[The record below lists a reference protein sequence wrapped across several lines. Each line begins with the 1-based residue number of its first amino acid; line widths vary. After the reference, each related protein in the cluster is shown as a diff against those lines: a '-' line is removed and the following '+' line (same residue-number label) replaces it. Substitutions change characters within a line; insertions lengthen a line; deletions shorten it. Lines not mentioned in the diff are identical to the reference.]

1 MAELRTEARFPQVA
15 SGRGHYES
23 FFIRAFHPVE
33 PVGTWI
39 RYTVLKRPDQ
49 EPRGSLWFTLFDAS
63 ADGGPVASKVT
74 LGPGE
79 VSAEPPY
86 IRVGDAG
93 AVADGLATGAAGDA
107 TWELSFASG
116 EPPLRHLPKPWMYR
130 APIPRTKLLSP
141 YPAARFSGHVAVGER
156 RLELDGWR
164 GTTGHNWGAQ
174 HAERWIW
181 MHGAAFDAGDGVWL
195 DLGLGRIKLG
205 PVTTPWTAAGAIS
218 IDGERHALGGPAAA
232 RRTNVDE
239 HPDSCRF
246 AIPGDGLT
254 IRGEVAAPREDFVG
268 WVYSDPDGGE
278 HNTVNCSIARMELT
292 IEREGQAPRRLTT
305 AHGAAYELGMRETG
319 HGMPIQPFPD
329 P

>member
-23 FFIRAFHPVE
+23 FFIRAFHPDE
-33 PVGTWI
+33 PIGVWI
-39 RYTVLKRPDQ
+39 RYTVLKRPDR
-49 EPRGSLWFTLFDAS
+49 EPRGSLWLTLFDAG
-63 ADGGPVASKVT
+63 ADGPVASKAT

-86 IRVGDAG
+86 IRVAEAG
-93 AVADGLATGAAGDA
+93 AVGDGLATGHVEGAS
-107 TWELSFASG
+107 WELSFESA

-141 YPAARFSGHVAVGER
+141 YPAATFSGHVAVGER
-156 RLELDGWR
+156 RLELDGWQ

-181 MHGAAFDAGDGVWL
+181 MHGAAFDGDERTWL

-218 IDGERHALGGPAAA
+218 IDGERHPLGGPAAA
-232 RRTNVDE
+232 RRTKVHE
-239 HPDSCRF
+239 RPDACQF
-246 AIPGDGLT
+246 TIPGSGLT
-254 IRGEVAAPREDFVG
+254 VCGEVAAPKKDFVG

-292 IEREGQAPRRLTT
+292 IEREGQAPQRLTT
-305 AHGAAYELGMRETG
+305 AHGAAYELGMRESD
-319 HGMPIQPFPD
+319 HGVPIQPFPD

>member
-1 MAELRTEARFPQVA
+1 MGELRTEVRFPQVA

-23 FFIRAFHPVE
+23 FFLRAFHPVD
-33 PVGTWI
+33 PVGVWI
-39 RYTVLKRPDQ
+39 RYTVLKRPDRQ
-49 EPRGSLWFTLFDAS
+49 PRGSVWLTVFDAT
-63 ADGGPVASKVT
+63 AEGPAASKVT
-74 LGPGE
+74 LGEGE
-79 VSAEPPY
+79 VSGQPPY

-93 AVADGLATGAAGDA
+93 SVEDGLARATLDGAS
-107 TWELSFASG
+107 WELTFSSS

-141 YPAARFSGHVAVGER
+141 YPAATFGGHVTIGER
-156 RLELDGWR
+156 RLELDGWH

-181 MHGAAFDAGDGVWL
+181 MHGAAFDGADGTWI

-205 PVTTPWTAAGAIS
+205 PVTTPWTAAGAVS

-232 RRTNVDE
+232 RRTQIDE
-239 HPDSCRF
+239 RPDGCRF
-246 AIPGDGLT
+246 TIPGSGLRLT
-254 IRGEVAAPREDFVG
+254 GEVAAPKKDFVG

-292 IEREGQAPRRLTT
+292 IEREGQAQRRLTT
-305 AHGAAYELGMRETG
+305 AHGAAYELGMRETD
-319 HGMPIQPFPD
+319 HGIAIQPFPD

>member
-1 MAELRTEARFPQVA
+1 MGELRTEARFPQVA

-23 FFIRAFHPVE
+23 FFIRTFHPAE
-33 PVGTWI
+33 PLGVWI

-49 EPRGSLWFTLFDAS
+49 EPRGSLWLTLFDAA
-63 ADGGPVASKVT
+63 ADGPVAAKVT

-93 AVADGLATGAAGDA
+93 SVEDGLAKGVAGDA
-107 TWELSFASG
+107 SWELSFSSE
-116 EPPLRHLPKPWMYR
+116 EPPLRHLPRPWMYR

-141 YPAARFSGHVAVGER
+141 YPAATLGGHVTVGDR
-156 RLELDGWR
+156 RLELDGWS

-181 MHGAAFDAGDGVWL
+181 MHGIAFNGADRVWL

-205 PVTTPWTAAGAIS
+205 PLTTPWTAAGAIS
-218 IDGERHALGGPAAA
+218 IDGERHPLGGPAAA
-232 RRTNVDE
+232 RRTQVDE
-239 HPDSCRF
+239 QPDSCRF
-246 AIPGDGLT
+246 AIPGSGLT
-254 IRGEVAAPREDFVG
+254 VRGEVAAPTKDFVG
-268 WVYSDPDGGE
+268 WVYSDPDGSE

-292 IEREGQAPRRLTT
+292 VERDGVPPRRLTT
-305 AHGAAYELGMRETG
+305 AHGAAYELGMRESD
-319 HGMPIQPFPD
+319 HGIPIQPFPD